1 MWFVVYNSVPEGEL
15 EILLSLLF
23 EVWVKIQTNK
33 LSLQKKMGRIAP
45 ATKSDISITE
55 SNF

>member
-1 MWFVVYNSVPEGEL
+1 MVYNSKHAGKS

-23 EVWVKIQTNK
+23 GVWVKIQTNK